1 MYTIAEVA
9 QKFNVSKNTLR
20 YYESVNLLP
29 SIQRDDNGIR
39 QYSEA
44 DLEAVN
50 RVVHMRR
57 LGASVK
63 EALWFDQEMSHE
75 HPDYDEGIAFLQQLD
90 ATLDQKIA
98 EIAQQKEFLT
108 HKIDMLQRQK
118 QERLSDGTQK
128 GGTIRG

>member
-9 QKFNVSKNTLR
+9 QKFHVSKNTLR

-39 QYSEA
+39 HYSEA

-63 EALWFDQEMSHE
+63 EALWFDQEMSQAN
-75 HPDYDEGIAFLQQLD
+75 PDYDEGIAFLRQLD

-108 HKIDMLQRQK
+108 HKIDMLQQQK
-118 QERLSDGTQK
+118 QGQLNID
-128 GGTIRG
+128 